1 MERLIHEHAGLSLS
15 VAESGV
21 GKPFVFQHGLCGD
34 ASQPAQ
40 VFPGNSEFRCVTIEC
55 RGHGLSD
62 PGARDGLSIA
72 TFSDDVTRYIQASG
86 IKEPVLGGISM
97 GAAISLRIAI
107 RVPHFI
113 RALVIARPAWLIER
127 GPENMRPNALAGE
140 LLERLP
146 PAEALRE
153 FEGSDTAAEL
163 KRLGPDNLSSIRG
176 FFSRE
181 PIGVT
186 AALLRQISSDG
197 PGVSE
202 DEVRTIAVPTLVI
215 GHERDVVH
223 PISYARILAEWIP
236 GARFIEITPKAE
248 DPEAYQA
255 DFKAALAAFLM
266 EF

>member
-1 MERLIHEHAGLSLS
+1 MDLMPRRLLELPSSSGPHWKLESTDMERLIHEHAGLSLS

-34 ASQPAQ
+34 ASRPAQ
-40 VFPGNSEFRCVTIEC
+40 VFPAIRNFAVLPSNVEVTDY
-55 RGHGLSD
+55 LD

-86 IKEPVLGGISM
+86 IKGACPRRDLD

-163 KRLGPDNLSSIRG
+163 KRLGPDNLSSMRDS
-176 FFSRE
+176 SRAS
-181 PIGVT
+181 PSV
-186 AALLRQISSDG
+186 
-197 PGVSE
+197 
-202 DEVRTIAVPTLVI
+202 
-215 GHERDVVH
+215 
-223 PISYARILAEWIP
+223 
-236 GARFIEITPKAE
+236 
-248 DPEAYQA
+248 
-255 DFKAALAAFLM
+255 
-266 EF
+266 